1 MESRVNQDVVEKA
14 DTHSCVEQ
22 NECQMSFEDT
32 YREIERLPNNSQT
45 RAIALT

>member
-1 MESRVNQDVVEKA
+1 MESHVNEGVVKKA
-14 DTHSCVEQ
+14 DTLSCVEQ

-32 YREIERLPNNSQT
+32 YPELERLPNNSHT